1 MFISALSQIMRPRSS
16 TNRARERLSFAEAQ
30 KMVEAEMAVE
40 ELQER
45 ERLQVD
51 SVVGEKNAIGD
62 DEEEDAEE
70 DHNVEEEDAYED
82 DFEDDADEIETEIE
96 TALSDSA
103 AAEAVSSTA
112 ATVS

>member
-1 MFISALSQIMRPRSS
+1 MRPRSS

-51 SVVGEKNAIGD
+51 SFVGGKNALGDD
-62 DEEEDAEE
+62 DEEKDAEE